1 MSKNQRAQRLQQL
14 GRALQSQI
22 EDPLTCDQCQALLP
36 DYGTAEN
43 ADAPPPS
50 TNIRWAAVR
59 HHLALCPYCTAAYQ
73 QMNEWL
79 TAGNQDAIP
88 GAATYPAFDLSF
100 LEASAPAAAPFTWPF
115 ALLEKRRQQ
124 GVQWLHEAASGLYLL
139 FTPAPAL
146 AGAGWAVKSGADD
159 TLLARTVLGE
169 DEYPGWEIEATVFAT
184 SADHCRVEVSL
195 YAFAPL
201 PDNLSGIVVTLHD
214 GVTDRF
220 ALTDANGLAEFAAV
234 PRERIAVFV
243 LRVNLPSAP

>member
-1 MSKNQRAQRLQQL
+1 MNENQRGRRLQQL

-22 EDPLTCDQCQALLP
+22 EDTLTCDQCQALLP
-36 DYGTAEN
+36 DYSTAEN
-43 ADAPPPS
+43 RDALLLS
-50 TNIRWAAVR
+50 TETRWAAVSR
-59 HHLALCPYCTAAYQ
+59 HLALCPHCTAVYE

-79 TAGNQDAIP
+79 TAGYQDAIP
-88 GAATYPAFDLSF
+88 GAGAYPAFDLSF
-100 LEASAPAAAPFTWPF
+100 LEPPAAAASPLGWPL

-139 FTPAPAL
+139 FTPTPAL

-184 SADHCRVEVSL
+184 GADHCRVEVSL

-201 PDNLSGIVVTLHD
+201 PDDLSGIVVTLHD
-214 GVTDRF
+214 GVAERF

-234 PRERIAVFV
+234 PRERIAAFV
-243 LRVNLPSAP
+243 LRVDLPSAP